1 MDSTPEIE
9 LDAAQA
15 LFAARMLEAAVH
27 HPGPWTF
34 KWGGVEIPATKTFT
48 DRGVVFSGVFPNVCW
63 LRRPTDGLLL
73 LCDGTVMGMRR
84 MDDDNPGDTAFEISW
99 AVLTHREGVHQ

>member
-1 MDSTPEIE
+1 MTRPEIE

-34 KWGGVEIPATKTFT
+34 SWGGFEVPATKTIT
-48 DRGVVFSGVFPNVCW
+48 DDGVVFIGQFPDHCW
-63 LRRPTDGLLL
+63 LDRPKDGLLI
-73 LCDGTVMGMRR
+73 LCEGQIMGIRR
-84 MDDDNPGDTAFEISW
+84 MDHPGDTGFVVTWEVISR
-99 AVLTHREGVHQ
+99 HRPTVGA